1 MRYDVI
7 ASNTDAQTLKNTINN
22 YHMIINYLANN
33 SINITYVSNTLSHYN
48 IRKVK
53 TLKISPDLSNL
64 SVLNINTGS
73 IIYFL
78 RSNSNF
84 SISD

>member
-1 MRYDVI
+1 MRCDVI
-7 ASNTDAQTLKNTINN
+7 ASNTDAQALKNTINN
-22 YHMIINYLANN
+22 YDMIINYLANN
-33 SINITYVSNTLSHYN
+33 SINITYVSNTLSHYD